1 MSQLLGLEARCGYT
15 GNLWLKLSHEVTVLP
30 SGWDASHPKSQP
42 GKALLS
48 GPPGGLTEFR
58 SSVQGLSSLLTVAQQ
73 PPQILATGGS
83 PQDSSKHGSHFP
95 QSEGARGVARDGS
108 HSLFIP

>member
-1 MSQLLGLEARCGYT
+1 MATLGTSGSS
-15 GNLWLKLSHEVTVLP
+15 SHDVTVLP

-48 GPPGGLTEFR
+48 GPPGGLAEFR
-58 SSVQGLSSLLTVAQQ
+58 SSVQGLSSSLTVAQQ
-73 PPQILATGGS
+73 PPQISATGGS

-95 QSEGARGVARDGS
+95 QSEGARGGARDGS
-108 HSLFIP
+108 HSLFIT